1 MSTSKID
8 ISKIIEE
15 GQEIASNKNELHT
28 FRQYDDLFISTKQ
41 DEIDGWRD
49 PFQRDYARVLHSS
62 SFRRLQGKMQL
73 LGTQISDYYRTR
85 LTHSLEASQ
94 IGTTISRKIEHEG
107 VKVNSALVAMACL
120 AHDIGNPPFGHYA
133 EKELNKLMK
142 DDGGFEGNAQTL
154 RILCKLEKKS
164 SYYDGLN
171 LTKAALYSV
180 VKYGV
185 YNTSQKQIE
194 KQKFLYKENKQNLED
209 NGTMKIQ
216 TIEAQIMELAD
227 DIAYSTHDLEDG
239 LKSGILSIDAV
250 LGQLETEEL
259 RREFQELLQQAYKNC
274 GETFGDVAF
283 KSITSTLIDTF
294 IKDIGVVELTEEQR
308 QKKGTSFKY
317 GLGLRTKEKLMN
329 GLKKAVRNI
338 LIEKPS
344 VALYEIRGAQIVN
357 RLFELLNDDKYER
370 LLPPEYRALIQKGEP
385 KKRVVC
391 DYIAGMTDHYA
402 EQLYKQYFGDPNTLK
417 I

>member
-1 MSTSKID
+1 M
-8 ISKIIEE
+8 
-15 GQEIASNKNELHT
+15 
-28 FRQYDDLFISTKQ
+28 STKQ

-85 LTHSLEASQ
+85 LTHSLEVSQ

-164 SYYDGLN
+164 SHYDGLN

-185 YNTSQKQIE
+185 YNTSPKQIE

-250 LGQLETEEL
+250 LGQLKEEL
-259 RREFQELLQQAYKNC
+259 RKEFQELLQQAYKNC

-283 KSITSTLIDTF
+283 KSLTSTLIDTF

-308 QKKGTSFKY
+308 QRKGTSFKY
-317 GLGLRTKEKLMN
+317 GLGLRTKAKLMD
-329 GLKKAVRNI
+329 GLKNAVREI
-338 LIEKPS
+338 LIEKPT

-370 LLPPEYRALIQKGEP
+370 LLPPEYRALIQNGEP